1 MAAPHSRPGRRPP
14 KPVAPSARPGAAGP
28 DDTGWVQRSPSITV
42 DHRPKLFLEG
52 FPVEAW
58 IGALQREGLNPGLHG
73 LEEAALPSSF
83 SAISL
88 AARLLRGESCS

>member
-1 MAAPHSRPGRRPP
+1 
-14 KPVAPSARPGAAGP
+14 
-28 DDTGWVQRSPSITV
+28 V

-73 LEEAALPSSF
+73 LEEAVLPSNFQKPYSTRGGF
-83 SAISL
+83 VVNPLFLKSNRYQYP
-88 AARLLRGESCS
+88 AA